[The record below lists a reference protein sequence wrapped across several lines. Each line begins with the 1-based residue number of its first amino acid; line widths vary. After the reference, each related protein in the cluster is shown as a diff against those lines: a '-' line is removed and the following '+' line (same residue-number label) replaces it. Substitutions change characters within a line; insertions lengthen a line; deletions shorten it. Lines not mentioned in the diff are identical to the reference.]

1 MPCPG
6 RSIDPFCGMAK
17 IVRNKDGS
25 VTYRGERFPGVNKP
39 KQAPPGSPAKKRVL
53 AKAGDKVRVVN
64 FGARGYQDFTQH
76 KDPERRASFRARMGG
91 IKEKGGGRAVDN
103 PLSAA
108 HWARKELW

>member
-1 MPCPG
+1 MPCPVG
-6 RSIDPFCGMAK
+6 AIAPRSGMAK

-39 KQAPPGSPAKKRVL
+39 KAAPAGSQAKKRVL
-53 AKAGDKVRVVN
+53 AKSGDKVKVVN

-76 KDPERRASFRARMGG
+76 HDAKRRASFHARMNG
-91 IKEKGGGRAVDN
+91 IREKGGGRAVDN

-108 HWARKELW
+108 HWAKKELW

>member
-6 RSIDPFCGMAK
+6 RSIGATCGMAK
-17 IVRNKDGS
+17 IVKNKDGS
-25 VTYRGERFPGVNKP
+25 VTYRGERFPGINKP

-53 AKAGDKVRVVN
+53 AKSGDQVKVVN

-76 KDPERRASFRARMGG
+76 HDPKRRASFRARMGG
-91 IKEKGGGRAVDN
+91 IREKGGGRAVDN

>member
-6 RSIDPFCGMAK
+6 RSVVATSGMAK

-39 KQAPPGSPAKKRVL
+39 KQAPAGSTAKKRVL
-53 AKAGDKVRVVN
+53 AKSGDQVKVVN

-76 KDPERRASFRARMGG
+76 RDPERRASFRARIGG
-91 IKEKGGGRAVDN
+91 IREKGGGRAVDN